1 MQTAVERVIRSFT
14 PKSPI
19 KNGASDVMQDDAGQ
33 FAAALLENYK
43 VQLAER
49 SRANVGSRDD

>member
-19 KNGASDVMQDDAGQ
+19 TNGASDAMQDDAALL
-33 FAAALLENYK
+33 AAALLENYK

-49 SRANVGSRDD
+49 SRADVGPRAD